1 MEQSGYK
8 ADQLRRFFSSG
19 LNAVEFLG
27 LLVIA
32 FATSIA
38 IYEEVMVMW
47 RAQGVHLSDLLMMF
61 LYLEILAMVGR
72 YLQSGELPVRFPLYI
87 GIVALARYLIIDLKE
102 MSEWRMLAV
111 TSACFIL
118 AVTVLVIRYGH
129 LRYPYNEDL
138 SREQAVPRK

>member
-1 MEQSGYK
+1 MYQSGQK
-8 ADQLRRFFSSG
+8 ANQLRRFFSGG

-38 IYEEVMVMW
+38 IYDEVMIMW
-47 RAQGVHLSDLLMMF
+47 TAKKVNLSDLLMMF

-72 YLQSGELPVRFPLYI
+72 YLESGELPVRFPLYI

-102 MSEWRMLAV
+102 MSEWRMLTV
-111 TSACFIL
+111 TLACFIL

-138 SREQAVPRK
+138 SREQAVPPK